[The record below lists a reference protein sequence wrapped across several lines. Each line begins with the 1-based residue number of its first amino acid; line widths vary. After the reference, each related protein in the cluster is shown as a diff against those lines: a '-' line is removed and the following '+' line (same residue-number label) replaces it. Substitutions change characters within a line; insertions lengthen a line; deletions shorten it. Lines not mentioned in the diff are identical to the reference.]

1 MEHYI
6 CTGDCAG
13 EAPKP
18 GVCET
23 EGCSKEG
30 SQLTECTCDDGLH
43 VGAKA
48 VTAED
53 DLDVESMDDEDN
65 L

>member
-1 MEHYI
+1 MQHYV

-13 EAPKP
+13 ESEKPK
-18 GVCET
+18 VCET

-30 SQLTECTCDDGLH
+30 QPLSECDCDDGIH
-43 VGAKA
+43 KGIA
-48 VTAED
+48 VTSDEPD
-53 DLDVESMDDEDN
+53 IESMDDEDV

>member
-1 MEHYI
+1 MQHYV

-13 EAPKP
+13 ETDKP
-18 GVCET
+18 GLCES

-30 SQLTECTCDDGLH
+30 QALSECSCDDGFH
-43 VGAKA
+43 EGVVS
-48 VTAED
+48 VTEEP
-53 DLDVESMDDEDN
+53 DLESMDDEES